1 MSYSGT
7 ARKMGRSVVSTM
19 LCGAIAISFVLPT
32 QAQRPGTT
40 GPARSL
46 EPASQEDG
54 YILGGGDRI
63 RIDNAKLPQYS
74 GEYVIPAGGSL
85 SLPLVGSLSIGGL
98 TMQQATNAINAAYGR
113 ILKRPQIG
121 VRLLEPRPVI
131 IAISGEVNR
140 PGSYTIP
147 VIGRE
152 TGIRYPTIT
161 QVIQQAEGT
170 TPSADLRRIQVRR
183 QQRSGSQVINV
194 NLQSFLQAGTSGQ
207 DITLRDGDTIFI
219 PTATNLTS
227 AQANQLATASVATD
241 LTKPRTVTVSGE
253 VTNPGSYVLV
263 GGNTIPDR
271 NVGGRPT
278 VTRSIQ
284 LAGGTTSASD
294 LRRVQVRRRTKA
306 GGEQLFNVNLW
317 QLLQTGD
324 SSQDLIVQEGDSIFI
339 PTLTNMTP
347 AQANQLATVSL
358 ATDIA
363 KPRTVTVL
371 GEITNPGSY
380 VLVGGNT
387 IPDRNIG
394 GFPTVTRAIQL
405 AGGTTSASDLRRV
418 QVRRLT
424 KAGGEQIFNLDLLQ
438 FFQTGNSNQDL
449 IVQEGDSIFIPTL
462 TNITSAQANQL
473 ATVSLATDLTK
484 PRTVIVV
491 GEVTSPGSYVLV
503 GGNTVPDRNVGG
515 RPTVT
520 RAIQLAGGIR
530 PTSDIRRIQVR
541 RTTKAGGEQVF
552 NVNLWE
558 YLQTGDASQDLIV
571 QEGDTIFIPTA
582 TEFNPV
588 EANLLASVN
597 FATDINTP
605 RTVAVV
611 GEVNRPGV
619 YAIIGGITA
628 EFDRKTGGLPT
639 LTRAIERAGGITT
652 LADLRNIEL
661 RRTSRGGTEQSINVN
676 LWQFLQAGTFT
687 QDLILQDGDTI
698 FIPTATD
705 LNPAEVSQL
714 AASSFSP
721 TTIQVSVVGEVVR
734 PGRIEVSP
742 DTTLNQAVLVA
753 GGFNRSRA
761 KRNSVELIRLNPNG
775 TVTKRTV
782 SINFNEGINEQTNPL
797 LRDNDIIVIGRSGLA
812 RVTDTLDLPLGS
824 GLSLFRI
831 FDFLQIFR

>member
-1 MSYSGT
+1 
-7 ARKMGRSVVSTM
+7 MGRSVVSTM